1 MLLTLLSKNSRFS
14 LMSTKLT
21 SKPSIFSLAAT
32 QTMSG
37 STIGPAKAISRSTRP
52 CSNCTCSPGL
62 LSRQNRRTSAL
73 LRQFRRSSSHGDITR
88 RSSSDSIYSIDN
100 CNKNVNT
107 TKRLESLRYLM
118 KDSDIAVYIIPS
130 EDEHNSEYVSL
141 ADQRRSFISG
151 FTGSAGIAI
160 ITRDLLNF
168 NETPEGKSALSTDGR
183 YFNQAGQEL
192 DYNWL
197 LLKQGAAGEPT
208 WQEWAINEA
217 IEQSLG
223 IGKLVKIGIDPK
235 VISYKAVQSFQ
246 ATINRKIEESGSN
259 AKVEL
264 VAIKE
269 NLVDKI
275 WDEFE
280 PMPVR
285 PANDLIKLDLPFSG
299 EDFQAK
305 LGKLTAQLK
314 KDHQSSTILVSALDE
329 IAWFLNLRG
338 SDIEYNPVFFSYLI
352 VSETEIKLFVNNPI
366 SEEISKY
373 LKENNIT
380 VHKYEEIWSELSS
393 TATVLKQNTESIAI
407 PETASWEIVRTL
419 NYCKFK
425 QIHSP
430 IDFLK
435 AIKNETE
442 IKNMETAHLR
452 DGIAL
457 SKYFSWLEHTLI
469 KEENLIDEYSAA
481 LKLIAI
487 RKELPNYQGN
497 SFETISSTGAN
508 AAVIHYSPPQEDS
521 AMIDPSKIYLCD
533 SGSQF
538 LEGTTDIT
546 RTLHFTTPSQEE
558 IDNYTLV
565 LKGNL
570 AVEQLIF
577 PEGTNGYMI
586 DVLARQFLWKKGL
599 DYRHGTG
606 HGVGSFLNVHEG
618 PIGISFRQNLI
629 QYPLQRGNI
638 ITNEPGYYEDGK
650 YGIRI
655 ENDMLVEET
664 SLKFGESKFLKF
676 RNLTLVPYN
685 KNLINVKLLSD
696 EEKKIVNEYHA
707 NIWKLVGKELD
718 VDSVAHKWL
727 KRETSPL

>member
-1 MLLTLLSKNSRFS
+1 MSSKLAAKPSMFS
-14 LMSTKLT
+14 LSTG
-21 SKPSIFSLAAT
+21 A
-32 QTMSG
+32 
-37 STIGPAKAISRSTRP
+37 GPAKAISRSSRA
-52 CSNCTCSPGL
+52 CANCTCSPGL
-62 LSRQNRRTSAL
+62 LSRQNRRSSVFL
-73 LRQFRRSSSHGDITR
+73 KQYSRRSSAQGGLQK
-88 RSSSDSIYSIDN
+88 RSSSDSIYSTDN

-107 TKRLESLRYLM
+107 SKRLESLRYLM
-118 KDSDIAVYIIPS
+118 KENDLAVYIVPS

-160 ITRDLLNF
+160 VTRDLLNF
-168 NETPEGKSALSTDGR
+168 NKTPEGKSALSTDGR

-197 LLKQGAAGEPT
+197 LLRQGAIGEPS

-223 IGKLVKIGIDPK
+223 VGKLVKIGIDPK
-235 VISYKAVQSFQ
+235 VISFKAVQSFQ
-246 ATINRKIEESGSN
+246 ATIDKKVEESGSK

-264 VAIKE
+264 VAIKD

-275 WDEFE
+275 WADFE
-280 PMPVR
+280 PIPVR
-285 PANDLIKLDLPFSG
+285 PTNELIKLDLKFSG
-299 EDFQAK
+299 EDFQSK
-305 LGKLTAQLK
+305 LQKLTSQLK
-314 KDHQSSTILVSALDE
+314 EKHQSSTILLSTLDE
-329 IAWFLNLRG
+329 VAWFLNLRG

-352 VSETEIKLFVNNPI
+352 VSGSEIKLFINNPI
-366 SEEISKY
+366 SEEIAKY
-373 LKENNIT
+373 LSDNKIT
-380 VHKYEEIWSELSS
+380 THSYEEIWSELSS
-393 TATVLKQNTESIAI
+393 TANILKENSESISVS
-407 PETASWEIVRTL
+407 ETVSWEIIRNL
-419 NYCKFK
+419 NNCKYK

-430 IDFLK
+430 IDFFK
-435 AIKNETE
+435 SVKNETE
-442 IKNMETAHLR
+442 IKNMETAQLK

-457 SKYFSWLEHTLI
+457 AKYFAWLENILT
-469 KEENLIDEYSAA
+469 KEDGLIDEYSAA
-481 LKLIAI
+481 LKLIQI

-546 RTLHFTTPSQEE
+546 RTLHFTTPSKEE

-570 AVEQLIF
+570 AIEQLIF

-586 DVLARQFLWKKGL
+586 DVLARQFLWKEGL

-618 PIGISFRQNLI
+618 PIGISFRQNLV
-629 QYPLQRGNI
+629 QYPLEKGNI

-655 ENDMLVEET
+655 ENNMLVEET
-664 SLKFGESKFLKF
+664 DKKFGDKKFLKF
-676 RNLTLVPYN
+676 RNLTLVPYS
-685 KNLINVKLLSD
+685 KKLINVKLLSD
-696 EEKKIVNEYHA
+696 DEKKIINEYHA
-707 NIWKLVGKELD
+707 EIWESVGKELEA
-718 VDSVAHKWL
+718 DSVEHKWL